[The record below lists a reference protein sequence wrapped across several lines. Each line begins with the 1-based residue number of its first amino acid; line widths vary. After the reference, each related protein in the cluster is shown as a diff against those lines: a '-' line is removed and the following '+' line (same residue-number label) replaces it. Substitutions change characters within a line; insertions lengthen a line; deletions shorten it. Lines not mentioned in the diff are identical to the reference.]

1 MTEVVVTPT
10 DGAAP
15 AATPAATTVALTT
28 SVQAPAVPAVPAA
41 TDAKPDAGAAT
52 VATYEPTGD
61 AGLDM
66 ALAFIGKQ
74 GFAQDHPAVV
84 AAAAGDF
91 SILKAELAA
100 KGVQGAAEFLA
111 LGEQSYARTQ
121 EKAKAASAA
130 TNAAVYKVVGGEESW
145 KAIQTWASANA
156 TPEEKAEINAQLSAG
171 GVAAKAAATYL
182 ANAYN
187 KANNVSQEPAEVTNG
202 AAAKAPASNG
212 NLSAAEYAK
221 EVNALNVKLKGRLDG
236 SPEYEALNRRRL
248 ESRKRGA

>member
-1 MTEVVVTPT
+1 MTEAVVTPAA
-10 DGAAP
+10 GEAP
-15 AATPAATTVALTT
+15 AATPAVATVALTT
-28 SVQAPAVPAVPAA
+28 SVQTPAA
-41 TDAKPDAGAAT
+41 TPTPADPATPAAAPSAAKE
-52 VATYEPTGD
+52 ATYEPTGD

-74 GFAQDHPAVV
+74 GFDREHPAVK
-84 AAAAGDF
+84 AAEGGDF

-111 LGEQSYARTQ
+111 LGEQSYARAQ

-202 AAAKAPASNG
+202 APGKPAANAE
-212 NLSAAEYAK
+212 LSASDYAK
-221 EVNALNVKLKGRLDG
+221 EVKALNNKLKGRLDG
-236 SPEYEALNRRRL
+236 SPEYEALNARRL
-248 ESRKRGA
+248 ASKSRGF